1 MPLLRVKRHM
11 AAISSRQAWRGLA
24 QLHPLR
30 QAGLPQWVDGAEEAV
45 GERLALTAGA
55 VFFEQQV
62 TEPLFEAVDEFQ
74 HRVAGQIGRQTGL
87 LLGGEVVAMAAHERE
102 QAAVLTRHR
111 IPFLPPRWRADKAE
125 SLGAAGGTSAH
136 IPDTLIWGLPPPGS
150 GAANPSLRGAPG
162 GAPTP
167 CCATASP
174 GSGRRIWARYTGPRF
189 SGFPLLFECRYLKV
203 GQT

>member
-74 HRVAGQIGRQTGL
+74 HRVAGQIGPRRVCCSG
-87 LLGGEVVAMAAHERE
+87 VRWW
-102 QAAVLTRHR
+102 
-111 IPFLPPRWRADKAE
+111 RWRRMSE
-125 SLGAAGGTSAH
+125 S
-136 IPDTLIWGLPPPGS
+136 
-150 GAANPSLRGAPG
+150 R
-162 GAPTP
+162 
-167 CCATASP
+167 
-174 GSGRRIWARYTGPRF
+174 PRF
-189 SGFPLLFECRYLKV
+189 LLATGSRSFQQARKW
-203 GQT
+203 